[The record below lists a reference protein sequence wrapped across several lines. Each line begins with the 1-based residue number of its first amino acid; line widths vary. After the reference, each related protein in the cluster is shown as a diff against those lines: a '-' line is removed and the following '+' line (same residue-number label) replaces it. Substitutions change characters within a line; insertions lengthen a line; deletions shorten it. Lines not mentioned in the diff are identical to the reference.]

1 MGPEMTPHRNAT
13 PRFSHSN
20 DGGPKAGR
28 ILIVEDDPAT
38 LHLLGH
44 TLRSADFEV
53 VMTGSG
59 AAGLQM
65 LRDDEGIRVVL
76 LDLEMPGFSGW
87 EFRRLQRA
95 DRRLAAVP
103 TVVITSTTLDRIVD
117 DDLRAA
123 DYLLKPV
130 GSEHLISVIAK
141 YCEPRRSFT

>member
-1 MGPEMTPHRNAT
+1 MTPEHGNPTSGRSY
-13 PRFSHSN
+13 RRE
-20 DGGPKAGR
+20 GGARAGR

-44 TLRSADFEV
+44 TLRAADFDV

-59 AAGLQM
+59 TAGLQM
-65 LRDDEGIRVVL
+65 LRDDDTIRVVL

-103 TVVITSTTLDRIVD
+103 TVVITSTALERIVD

-130 GSEHLISVIAK
+130 GPEHLISVMAK
-141 YCEPRRSFT
+141 YCAPRRSFT